1 MKMQIEDA
9 IASHSAD
16 LKSQVKSM
24 ADAITL
30 FDKQASQQTILLN
43 SMLVTS
49 LKQFTN
55 HDLSGIS
62 AMVRLAT
69 RHRLSIKGYKAFL
82 VESGIAQ
89 AIKKDSETGNF
100 SFKKGFKAKF
110 YQDEIASLFESF
122 GLSESDIK
130 ERFILIDSSSDI
142 FEGWIPVKDE
152 TAQITSQDAIL
163 KLASQLHTLTKQV
176 DLNLSDLQTA
186 LMLAKY
192 ATKKDRLDA
201 MAGKVMTQK
210 EMPKSNVRPSNDIAA

>member
-1 MKMQIEDA
+1 MKTQIENA
-9 IASHSAD
+9 IASYSAD

-55 HDLSGIS
+55 NDLSGIS

-69 RHRLSIKGYKAFL
+69 RHKLNIKGYKAFL
-82 VESGIAQ
+82 NESGIAQ
-89 AIKKDSETGNF
+89 AIKKDSETGTY
-100 SFKKGFKAKF
+100 SFKQGFKAKF
-110 YQDEIASLFESF
+110 YQDEISSLFESF
-122 GLSESDIK
+122 ELSESDIK
-130 ERFILIDSSSDI
+130 QKFIFIESSNDI
-142 FEGWIPVKDE
+142 FEAWIPAKDGN
-152 TAQITSQDAIL
+152 AQITSQDAIL

-176 DLNLSDLQTA
+176 DLSISDLQTA

-192 ATKKDRLDA
+192 STKKDRLDA
-201 MAGKVMTQK
+201 MAGKVMSQK
-210 EMPKSNVRPSNDIAA
+210 ELPKANLRPSNDIAA